1 MPGLPMLKALW
12 LYRGFVWSS
21 VLREFSG
28 RYRESLLGAFWAVAQ
43 PLSMILVYTVIFGRL
58 MRPTLA
64 GHEQTPFAFSIYLCA
79 GLLTWNL
86 FAEMLTRMNTVFL
99 DNGNLIKKSNF
110 PRICL
115 PAIVAVSAL
124 LNFAIVMALYL
135 GFLVLIGHWPG
146 WTLLALLP
154 LLALQVLFALGLGL
168 LMGTVNVF
176 FRDMGPLTQIA
187 LQFWFWMTPVVYT
200 LSTLPEVVQRLLML
214 NPMVPLVQAYQGLF
228 LDHAWP
234 QWASLWP
241 LAALTLGLLLLGGAF
256 FMARVGEMV
265 DEL

>member
-12 LYRGFVWSS
+12 AYRGFVWSS

-115 PAIVAVSAL
+115 PAIVAVSSL

-135 GFLVLIGHWPG
+135 GFLILIGHWPG
-146 WTLLALLP
+146 WALLALLP

-176 FRDMGPLTQIA
+176 FRDMAPMTQIG
-187 LQFWFWMTPVVYT
+187 LQFWFWLTPVVYT
-200 LSTLPEVVQRLLML
+200 ASALPESVGRLLVL
-214 NPMVPLVQAYQGLF
+214 NPMAPLVQAYQGIF

-241 LAALTLGLLLLGGAF
+241 LVALTLALVLLGGTF